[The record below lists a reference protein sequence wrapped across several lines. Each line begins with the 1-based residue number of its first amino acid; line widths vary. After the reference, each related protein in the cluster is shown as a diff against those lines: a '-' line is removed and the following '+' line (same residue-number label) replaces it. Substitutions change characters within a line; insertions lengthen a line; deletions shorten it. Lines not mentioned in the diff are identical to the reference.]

1 MTGIIFLGALAAA
14 VAVFELCDGLLLAN
28 QSRPGRLQGLAAGP
42 DDPEYPA
49 RRTSAWTAVLVLLLP
64 ARFGPGKPGGGRD
77 VVDLLRRAGYPYAT
91 TGEFYA
97 AAIRIFSVF
106 LLLAG
111 VSAGVVMA
119 AGAGLWTAVGA
130 AGILILLGL
139 RWPHARLRGAVR
151 RRAAAFKNSTLTGL
165 ALLNALLS
173 AGVSVQESL
182 RRCAGIGGPFPN
194 LLGLLVAQMEVAP
207 FNRAVEV
214 VEGHLPDPRDVE
226 AGLFLRAVR
235 DFYNHNRPLLP
246 SVQGL
251 QAAVHR
257 EMVEATEARAALVR
271 QRSGLFGVLA
281 VLGLVITIIAPFA
294 SVFT

>member
-1 MTGIIFLGALAAA
+1 M
-14 VAVFELCDGLLLAN
+14 
-28 QSRPGRLQGLAAGP
+28 
-42 DDPEYPA
+42 
-49 RRTSAWTAVLVLLLP
+49 
-64 ARFGPGKPGGGRD
+64 
-77 VVDLLRRAGYPYAT
+77 
-91 TGEFYA
+91 
-97 AAIRIFSVF
+97 
-106 LLLAG
+106 
-111 VSAGVVMA
+111 
-119 AGAGLWTAVGA
+119 
-130 AGILILLGL
+130 
-139 RWPHARLRGAVR
+139 
-151 RRAAAFKNSTLTGL
+151 
-165 ALLNALLS
+165 NALLS

-194 LLGLLVAQMEVAP
+194 LLGLLVAQMEVAA

-214 VEGHLPDPRDVE
+214 VEAHLPDPKDVE

-251 QAAVHR
+251 QTSVHR